1 MDSLVKRLPPLNC
14 LSFNRMWD
22 TFTSERISFDPIIDV
37 SKRSVSVVE
46 FRNKL
51 DSFRN
56 GALDP
61 SLHANNV
68 QYVMDQCALC
78 DKNNVFEVLSGTF
91 QSRKP
96 DCASIHTH
104 VPLSLHRLSIM

>member
-1 MDSLVKRLPPLNC
+1 MDTLVKRLPPLNH
-14 LSFNRMWD
+14 LSFNRIWD
-22 TFTSERISFDPIIDV
+22 VFTSDRISFDSIIDV

-56 GALDP
+56 GALDT

-78 DKNNVFEVLSGTF
+78 D
-91 QSRKP
+91 
-96 DCASIHTH
+96 
-104 VPLSLHRLSIM
+104 